1 MKQNRNR
8 EESLSILKD
17 YCSRVELFGIYNHTL
32 FESLKNAYPLEFY
45 YYTQY
50 TRRYIQSRKCALD
63 KVKLDISNN
72 IELILKLHLE
82 QNDIDQL
89 NEVVKK
95 IEQIYVN
102 KLKQSK
108 N

>member
-1 MKQNRNR
+1 MKQNRTKKV
-8 EESLSILKD
+8 SLSILKD

-32 FESLKNAYPLEFY
+32 FESLKNAFPLEFY

-50 TRRYIQSRKCALD
+50 TRRYIQSRNCALD
-63 KVKLDISNN
+63 KVKLDISNK
-72 IELILKLHLE
+72 IEQILKLNLD

-89 NEVVKK
+89 NEVFKK
-95 IEQIYVN
+95 IDQICSD